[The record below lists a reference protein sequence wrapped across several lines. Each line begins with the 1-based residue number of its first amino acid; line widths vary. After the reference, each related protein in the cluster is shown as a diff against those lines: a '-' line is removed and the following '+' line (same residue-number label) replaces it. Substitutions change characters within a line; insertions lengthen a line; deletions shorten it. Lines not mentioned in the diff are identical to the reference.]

1 MYDDVESNFWKE
13 HFSHLQHKNM
23 VRTNAERLP
32 FDSVVSEIEKFNKE
46 NPELNGLL
54 ENSGSYIT
62 WEAFVT
68 DQIKLRLFFQTQI
81 KGSLMQKQGSD
92 FVKIA
97 DAKFPYNPFP
107 EVKEFFQ
114 NKDKYLNELAKE
126 KKDDLESN
134 MKNKIAG
141 EFIKAYLGKKI
152 TDNSVVWD
160 LTLKPEGFLLRITK
174 SGTEKHLLLTHE
186 DFKSQIDNFI

>member
-23 VRTNAERLP
+23 VRTNAERLA
-32 FDSVVSEIEKFNKE
+32 FDSVVSEIEKFNGE
-46 NPELNGLL
+46 NPELNGLM

-68 DQIKLRLFFQTQI
+68 NKIKLRLFFQGQI
-81 KGSLMQKQGSD
+81 KGSLMEKQGSD

-114 NKDKYLNELAKE
+114 NKDKYLQNLAKE
-126 KKDDLESN
+126 KKDNLESN
-134 MKNKIAG
+134 MKNKITG
-141 EFIKAYLGKKI
+141 EFIRAYLQKKI
-152 TDNSVVWD
+152 TDKKIIWD
-160 LTLKPEGFLLRITK
+160 ITLQEDGFLLK
-174 SGTEKHLLLTHE
+174 VNNSGNEKQYLLNHLS
-186 DFKSQIDNFI
+186 FKNQIDQIF

>member
-23 VRTNAERLP
+23 VRTNAERLA
-32 FDSVVSEIEKFNKE
+32 FDSVVSEIEKFNQE
-46 NPELNGLL
+46 NPELNGLM

-68 DQIKLRLFFQTQI
+68 DKIKLRLFFQGQI
-81 KGSLMQKQGSD
+81 KGSLMEKQGSD

-114 NKDKYLNELAKE
+114 NKDKYLQNLAKE
-126 KKDDLESN
+126 KKDNLESN

-141 EFIKAYLGKKI
+141 EFIRAYLQKKI
-152 TDNSVVWD
+152 TDKKIIWD
-160 LTLKPEGFLLRITK
+160 VTLQEEGFLLK
-174 SGTEKHLLLTHE
+174 VNNSGNEKQYLLNHLS
-186 DFKSQIDNFI
+186 FKNQIDQIF

>member
-23 VRTNAERLP
+23 VRTNAERLA
-32 FDSVVSEIEKFNKE
+32 FDSVVSEIEKFNQE
-46 NPELNGLL
+46 NPELNGLM

-68 DQIKLRLFFQTQI
+68 NKIKLRLFFQGQI
-81 KGSLMQKQGSD
+81 KGSLMEKQGSD

-97 DAKFPYNPFP
+97 DAKFPYNPFS

-114 NKDKYLNELAKE
+114 NKDMYLKELAKE
-126 KKDDLESN
+126 KKDNLESN

-141 EFIKAYLGKKI
+141 EFIRAYLQKKI
-152 TDNSVVWD
+152 TDKKIIWD
-160 LTLKPEGFLLRITK
+160 VTLQEDGFLLK
-174 SGTEKHLLLTHE
+174 VNNSGNEKQYLLNHLS
-186 DFKSQIDNFI
+186 FKNQIDQIF

>member
-23 VRTNAERLP
+23 VRTNAERLA
-32 FDSVVSEIEKFNKE
+32 FDSVVSEIEKFNQE
-46 NPELNGLL
+46 NPELNGLM

-68 DQIKLRLFFQTQI
+68 NKIKLRLFFQGQI
-81 KGSLMQKQGSD
+81 KGSLMEKQGSD

-114 NKDKYLNELAKE
+114 NKDKYLQNLAKE
-126 KKDDLESN
+126 KKDNLESN

-141 EFIKAYLGKKI
+141 EFIRAYLQKKI
-152 TDNSVVWD
+152 TDKKIIWD
-160 LTLKPEGFLLRITK
+160 VTLQEDGFLLK
-174 SGTEKHLLLTHE
+174 VNNSGNEKQYLLNHLS
-186 DFKSQIDNFI
+186 FKNQIDQIF

>member
-23 VRTNAERLP
+23 VRTNAERLA
-32 FDSVVSEIEKFNKE
+32 FDSVVSEIEKFNQE
-46 NPELNGLL
+46 NPELNGLM

-68 DQIKLRLFFQTQI
+68 NKIKLRLFFQGQI
-81 KGSLMQKQGSD
+81 KGSLMEKQGSD

-114 NKDKYLNELAKE
+114 NKDKYLQNLAKE
-126 KKDDLESN
+126 KKDNLESN

-141 EFIKAYLGKKI
+141 EFIRAYLQKKI
-152 TDNSVVWD
+152 TDKKIIWD
-160 LTLKPEGFLLRITK
+160 VTLQEEGFLLK
-174 SGTEKHLLLTHE
+174 VNNSGNEKQYLLNHLS
-186 DFKSQIDNFI
+186 FKNQIDQIF

>member
-23 VRTNAERLP
+23 VRTNAERLS
-32 FDSVVSEIEKFNKE
+32 FDSVVSEIEKFNGE
-46 NPELNGLL
+46 NPELNGLM

-68 DQIKLRLFFQTQI
+68 DKIKLRLFFQGQI
-81 KGSLMQKQGSD
+81 KGSLMEKQGSD

-97 DAKFPYNPFP
+97 DAKFPYNPFS

-114 NKDKYLNELAKE
+114 NKDMYLKELAKE
-126 KKDDLESN
+126 KKDNLESN

-141 EFIKAYLGKKI
+141 EFIRAYLQKKI
-152 TDNSVVWD
+152 TDKKIIWD
-160 LTLKPEGFLLRITK
+160 VTLQEDGFLLK
-174 SGTEKHLLLTHE
+174 VNNSGNEKQYLLNHLS
-186 DFKSQIDNFI
+186 FKNQIDQIF

>member
-23 VRTNAERLP
+23 VRTNAERLS
-32 FDSVVSEIEKFNKE
+32 FDSVVSEIEKFSGE
-46 NPELNGLL
+46 NPELNGLM

-68 DQIKLRLFFQTQI
+68 DKIKLRLFFQGQI
-81 KGSLMQKQGSD
+81 KGSLMEKQGSD

-97 DAKFPYNPFP
+97 DAKFPYNPFS

-114 NKDKYLNELAKE
+114 NKDMYLKELAKE
-126 KKDDLESN
+126 KKDNLESN

-141 EFIKAYLGKKI
+141 EFIRAYLQKKI
-152 TDNSVVWD
+152 TDKKIIWD
-160 LTLKPEGFLLRITK
+160 VTLQEDGFLLK
-174 SGTEKHLLLTHE
+174 VNNSGNEKQYLLNHLS
-186 DFKSQIDNFI
+186 FKNQIDQIF

>member
-23 VRTNAERLP
+23 VRTNAERLV
-32 FDSVVSEIEKFNKE
+32 FDSVVSEIEKFNQE
-46 NPELNGLL
+46 NPELNGLM

-62 WEAFVT
+62 WEAFIT
-68 DQIKLRLFFQTQI
+68 DKIKLRLFFQGQI
-81 KGSLMQKQGSD
+81 KGSLMEKQGSD

-114 NKDKYLNELAKE
+114 NKDKYLKELAKE

-141 EFIKAYLGKKI
+141 EFIKAYLQKKI
-152 TDNSVVWD
+152 RDNSVVWE
-160 LTLKPEGFLLRITK
+160 LILKEEGFLLK
-174 SGTEKHLLLTHE
+174 LSKDGNEKQLFLNHE
-186 DFKSQIDNFI
+186 NFKSQIDNFI